1 MQEKSE
7 NLLYKVL
14 PFFLLSAIFFL
25 IRLDTFS
32 YVYARGYLKLIDPDS
47 YYHLRRILY
56 TCKNYPKMLYFDNF
70 LSYPSG
76 DYVPWPP
83 LFDFVSATIALISGK
98 PNFVLPFLDMF
109 YFFAAF
115 SIIYWCSLREYGS
128 LAAIIIG
135 FLLAVAGILR
145 VYTSFGRLDHHA
157 LELLIITASYLSFL
171 AYYRNKGVLL
181 LLLFTLTVLAAFFN
195 WPGSVIYYPPLMLF
209 VFYKLLKKEV
219 SPELFKGLF
228 VAFHITAIV
237 LAIYLRLTKMAD
249 YPPYSYKFLSGFQ
262 RDFCFFV
269 SIIFFNIYLT
279 MKTKI
284 HPAVIWT
291 IALIILFG
299 AFHKFFFELFNG
311 FSFVGK
317 TTPVFILVEESTP
330 LFFGRFYTIGE
341 ELKRAL
347 SLFTPLLFLSPFV
360 FYSYVKKRGC
370 DTVFFY
376 TLYFFSFTLFQLRF
390 GYFFMLGYVAMTGV
404 AFQNLLGNVK
414 KPIIYIVMAIISV
427 FLLYSN
433 YKEAEN
439 RFESKALYDAL
450 QFLKEGT
457 PNKDDFS
464 KGAAPYGFLS
474 SWHLGHYI
482 IALGERPAVAHNFIG
497 VSKNND
503 ERAFIKALFSKD
515 EQEVIEIMKLKKA
528 KFLFLDDPKS
538 LIITDWAAISSEPNP
553 YTNDKNSLKNNV
565 LELFLY
571 RLYNYNGLTP
581 PFDKSPQ
588 HLRLIYENNEIRIF
602 EFVNGFKIKAKP
614 KAILKAKIVTPARTF
629 FYISQGVMSKEG
641 KEFIFPYS
649 LDAPY
654 PVRAEEVYI
663 EENGIKQPIKVLEEM
678 VQ

>member
-1 MQEKSE
+1 MQEKWESPF
-7 NLLYKVL
+7 YKIL
-14 PFFLLSAIFFL
+14 TFFFLSAIFFL
-25 IRLDTFS
+25 LRLDTFK
-32 YVYARGYLKLIDPDS
+32 YVYAKGYLKLIDPDS

-56 TCKNYPKMLYFDNF
+56 TCNNYPKMLNFDSF
-70 LSYPSG
+70 LSYPAG

-83 LFDFVSATIALISGK
+83 LFDFLSATIAIIFGK
-98 PNFVLPFLDMF
+98 PLVLLPFFDMF

-128 LAAIIIG
+128 LAATIIA

-157 LELLIITASYLSFL
+157 LELLIITASYVSFL
-171 AYYRNKGVLL
+171 AYYRKKGILL
-181 LLLFTLTVLAAFFN
+181 MLLFTLTVLAAFFN
-195 WPGSVIYYPPLMLF
+195 WPGSVIYYPPLMFF
-209 VFYKLLKKEV
+209 VFYKLFKKEV
-219 SPELFKGLF
+219 APDLFKGLF
-228 VAFHITAIV
+228 VTFHITAIV
-237 LAIYLRLTKMAD
+237 IAIYLRLTKTAD
-249 YPPYSYKFLSGFQ
+249 YPPYSYKFLSSFQ

-299 AFHKFFFELFNG
+299 AFHKFVFELFHG
-311 FSFVGK
+311 FSYVGK
-317 TTPVFILVEESTP
+317 TNSVFILAEETTP
-330 LFFGRFYTIGE
+330 LFFGRFYTLGE

-347 SLFTPLLFLSPFV
+347 SLFTPLLFLLPFV
-360 FYSYVKKRGC
+360 FYSYVKKRGF
-370 DTVFFY
+370 DTLFFY
-376 TLYFFSFTLFQLRF
+376 TVYFFCFTLFQLRF
-390 GYFFMLGYVAMTGV
+390 GYFFMLGYVVMTGV
-404 AFQNLLGNVK
+404 AFQNLLVHIK
-414 KPIIYIVMAIISV
+414 KPLIYIAMTVISV
-427 FLLYSN
+427 FLFYSN
-433 YKEAEN
+433 YKEAQN
-439 RFESKALYDAL
+439 RFESRALYDAL

-464 KGAAPYGFLS
+464 KGAAPYGLLS

-503 ERAFIKALFSKD
+503 ERAFITALFSKD
-515 EQEVIEIMKLKKA
+515 EQEVIEIMNKKKA

-538 LIITDWAAISSEPNP
+538 LIITDWAAISSDPNP
-553 YTNDKNSLKNNV
+553 YINDNNALKSNV

-571 RLYNYNGLTP
+571 RLYSYNGLTP
-581 PFDKSPQ
+581 PFDKTPQ
-588 HLRLIYENNEIRIF
+588 HLRLIYENNEIKIF
-602 EFVNGFKIKAKP
+602 EFVKGVKIKAKP
-614 KAILKAKIVTPARTF
+614 QAILKAKIVTPVRTF

-654 PVRAEEVYI
+654 PVRAKEVYI